1 MLENSPPDDPSS
13 SANSEVTNRRKSS
26 KTTLEEKGL
35 IRSSLEQEHFSD
47 EDGSYHSVDHSHGH
61 IGSARTPWYGTT
73 VVLLSEVMGTG
84 VLSLPFAARTL
95 GWIWTLVAVP
105 VFALVAAYSGWLLA
119 FVKREHQDFG
129 SYADASTELL
139 GQAFG
144 AFTRACMLV
153 NWGALAVY
161 YMIALSSGIGD
172 LFQGMCDYERTIIA
186 ASLLVLP
193 CQW

>member
-1 MLENSPPDDPSS
+1 MPPKQPSKDQ
-13 SANSEVTNRRKSS
+13 EVVSNATRRKP
-26 KTTLEEKGL
+26 KHEEKGL
-35 IRSSLEQEHFSD
+35 IQSALEQEHFED
-47 EDGSYHSVDHSHGH
+47 EEGSHHSQGH

-95 GWIWTLVAVP
+95 GWAWTLTAVP
-105 VFALVAAYSGWLLA
+105 IFAAVAAYSGWLLA
-119 FVKREHQDFG
+119 FVKREHHDFG

-139 GQAFG
+139 GHGFG
-144 AFTRACMLV
+144 TFTKACMLI
-153 NWGALAVY
+153 NWGALSVY
-161 YMIALSSGIGD
+161 YMIALANGIGD

-186 ASLLVLP
+186 AILLILP

>member
-1 MLENSPPDDPSS
+1 MQQNSPPDDPSS
-13 SANSEVTNRRKSS
+13 YPLANGTSRRKSS
-26 KTTLEEKGL
+26 KTTHEEKGL
-35 IRSSLEQEHFSD
+35 MRSALEQEHFED
-47 EDGSYHSVDHSHGH
+47 EDGSHHSEDHSHGH

-95 GWIWTLVAVP
+95 GWVWTLIAIP
-105 VFALVAAYSGWLLA
+105 VFAIVAAYSGWLLA
-119 FVKREHQDFG
+119 FVKREHSDFG

-139 GQAFG
+139 GHAFG
-144 AFTRACMLV
+144 AFTKTCMLV

-161 YMIALSSGIGD
+161 YMIALANGIGD

-186 ASLLVLP
+186 AFILVLP